1 MPKENFIILCRPD
14 WGPEIAVTIECDP
27 LDCSSVKLGLAVRA
41 AYDSRTRL
49 RGAILLGAN
58 LQGANLKRADLAG
71 AQLERANLVGAN
83 LQGANLE
90 RANLFG
96 ASVGEDR
103 IERVF
108 ASVPRLTDPHVFYGF
123 ELFGGGYKIL
133 AGCRWY
139 TRAQYLAHVAVRYAD
154 TPKGEETLAILA
166 FIDDRAKALGVV

>member
-1 MPKENFIILCRPD
+1 MPKENFMILCRPD

-49 RGAILLGAN
+49 SGAILLGAN
-58 LQGANLKRADLAG
+58 LQGANLARAEL
-71 AQLERANLVGAN
+71 L
-83 LQGANLE
+83 GANLE

-166 FIDDRAKALGVV
+166 FIDDRAKARGGV